1 MASILSRIGTL
12 LSANI
17 NAMID
22 NAEDPE
28 KMVAQYLIQLSDQL
42 GEARAATAQAMA
54 VEQNLQGQYQTYV
67 NQVND
72 WQDKAAMAVRANND
86 QLATEALTRKAGAQK
101 LADTYKAQYDAQA
114 QQVQALRDALAQ
126 LEAKISEAQAKQQI
140 IQAKLSR
147 AQSQTAINQANQSL
161 QSTTGDDS
169 FARMENKADQSL
181 YTAQAQGELLQGN
194 NLNQQFSDLETQNQV
209 QSDLAALKAQMGKN

>member
-1 MASILSRIGTL
+1 MPSILSRISTL
-12 LSANI
+12 ISANI

-28 KMVAQYLIQLSDQL
+28 KMVAEYLRQLNEQL

-54 VEQNLQGQYQTYV
+54 VEQDLQGKYQTYV

-72 WQDKAAMAVRANND
+72 WQSKAEMAVRANND

-101 LADTYKAQYDAQA
+101 LADAYKAQYDAQN
-114 QQVQALRDALAQ
+114 QQVQELRNALAQ
-126 LEAKISEAQAKQQI
+126 LEAKISEAQSKQEI
-140 IQAKLSR
+140 IRAKLSR
-147 AQSQTAINQANQSL
+147 AQSQQAINQANQSL
-161 QSTTGDDS
+161 QSQAGDDS
-169 FARMENKADQSL
+169 FARMEHKADQAL

-194 NLNQQFSDLETQNQV
+194 NLDQQFTDLETHTQV
-209 QSDLAALKAQMGKN
+209 QSDLAALKAQMGK